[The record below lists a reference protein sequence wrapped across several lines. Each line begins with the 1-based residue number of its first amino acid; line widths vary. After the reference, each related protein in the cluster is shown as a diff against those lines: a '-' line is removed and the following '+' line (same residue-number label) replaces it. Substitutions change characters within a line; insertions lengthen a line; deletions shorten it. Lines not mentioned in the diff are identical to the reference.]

1 MKMTPKPNFTPRAQ
15 QAINEAKRAATK
27 FGNEDVSL
35 EHLFYGMV
43 NLNAGILS
51 EILFLLQI
59 DHTLLKEEIER
70 SFYEVGQ
77 VNIES
82 FIPEDFSPEFDEH
95 FHLVLKVSSS
105 ISEKLGH
112 EYVGVEHMLLALLK
126 YEYSSIPIFFNQFN
140 AKEDDIISE
149 VREYLYLSGEDNN
162 STKDKPSAR
171 KSIKNRTQSL
181 KEVKLQNLEKFS
193 TNLNEL
199 AREGKFD
206 NIIGKENEIYDVSE
220 ILCRRTKNNPVLL
233 GEPGVGKT
241 AIVEGL
247 AQNIV
252 KGISSDFLLTKI
264 IYSLDLGS
272 LIAGT
277 KYRGQFEERLKGII
291 DEARKNP
298 DVILFIDE
306 IHTLVGAGSAEG
318 SMDAANLL
326 KPLLARGELKCIGA
340 TTQSEYKKS
349 ILKDGALDRR
359 FQSVKV
365 SEPNKEETRQI
376 IEGVKSKYESFH
388 SIHYPQEVLDLIVE
402 LSSKYI
408 LDKQFPDKAIDIM
421 DQAGSKVKIKNIER
435 PQEAKDIEKE
445 LDQLASKEASL
456 QSLGCSPIQIEERQL
471 ELLEKYDALINKW
484 AKKTMK
490 TRIDV
495 KPKDIYEVLSSRTG
509 IPVKDISKKD
519 SEKMLGLFKNLNRRI
534 IGQSQALEEIS
545 ESILRSKSGLQDSN
559 KPVGSFLLVGASGTG
574 KTHTAKCIAEFIY
587 GSKDSLIQIDMSEYS
602 EKISSSRLIGA
613 APGYVGYEE
622 GGELTEKVRRNPYSV
637 VLFDETEKAH
647 PEVLN
652 LLLQIMEEGV
662 VTDNSGRK
670 VYFNNCIIILTG
682 NIGSEKAAK
691 PNIGFA
697 QADSNSIAQEKLK
710 TELKSFFSPEFLNR
724 LNEIVLF
731 NDFGIKELLKITNLE
746 IKNVA
751 NKLVDKNIKLSAT
764 PKVSLYIAEKAIVE
778 KMGARPIKRII
789 QKLIEN
795 KLSTLI
801 LDKSLASNSSIKFSI
816 IKGELEYKITEEE
829 A

>member
-15 QAINEAKRAATK
+15 QAISEAKRVATK
-27 FGNEDVSL
+27 FGNEFISL

-59 DHTLLKEEIER
+59 DQEILKQEIEKT
-70 SFYEVGQ
+70 FYIVDNDKTQ
-77 VNIES
+77 A
-82 FIPEDFSPEFDEH
+82 FIPEDFHSEYDEH
-95 FHLVLKVSSS
+95 FHLVLKVSAS
-105 ISEKLGH
+105 ISDKLGH

-126 YEYSSIPIFFNQFN
+126 YEHSSIPSFFDQFN
-140 AKEDDIISE
+140 ASEDDIIAE
-149 VREYLYLSGEDNN
+149 VREYLHISKEQTPPKQD
-162 STKDKPSAR
+162 R
-171 KSIKNRTQSL
+171 IKFIKKNAQTA
-181 KEVKLQNLEKFS
+181 KESKNKNLEKFA

-199 AREGKFD
+199 AKQGKFD
-206 NIIGKENEIYDVSE
+206 NIIGKESEIYDVSE

-247 AQNIV
+247 AQSIV
-252 KGISSDFLLTKI
+252 KGTSSDFLLSKV

-291 DEARKNP
+291 EEARKNK
-298 DVILFIDE
+298 DIILFVDE

-340 TTQSEYKKS
+340 TTQNEYKKS

-365 SEPNKEETRQI
+365 IEPTKDETRQI
-376 IEGVKSKYESFH
+376 LEGVKDKYESFH
-388 SIHYPQEVLDLIVE
+388 SIHYPQETLDLIVE
-402 LSSKYI
+402 LSAKYI

-435 PQEAKDIEKE
+435 PQAAKDIEHQLE
-445 LDQLASKEASL
+445 QLALKESKL
-456 QSLGCSPIQIEERQL
+456 QSVGYSYDEIEDEQL
-471 ELLEKYDALINKW
+471 DLLEKYDSIITEW
-484 AKKTMK
+484 ANKTMK
-490 TRIDV
+490 KRIAV
-495 KPKDIYEVLSSRTG
+495 KPQDIFQVLSSRTG
-509 IPVKDISKKD
+509 VPVKDMSKKD

-534 IGQSQALEEIS
+534 IGQKQALQEIS
-545 ESILRSKSGLQDSN
+545 ESILRSKSGLQDAN

-574 KTHTAKCIAEFIY
+574 KTYTAKCIAEFIY
-587 GSKDSLIQIDMSEYS
+587 GSKSALIQIDMSEYS
-602 EKISSSRLIGA
+602 EKIAATRLVGA

-622 GGELTEKVRRNPYSV
+622 GGELTERVRRNPYSV
-637 VLFDETEKAH
+637 VLFDEVEKAH
-647 PEVLN
+647 PDVLN
-652 LLLQIMEEGV
+652 ILLQIMEEGV

-670 VYFNNCIIILTG
+670 VHFNNCIIILTG

-691 PNIGFA
+691 PNIGFG
-697 QADSNSIAQEKLK
+697 QSNSQEIARDKLK
-710 TELKSFFSPEFLNR
+710 TELKTFFKPEFLNR

-731 NDFGIKELLKITNLE
+731 NDFNLE
-746 IKNVA
+746 QLSKIV
-751 NKLVDKNIKLSAT
+751 KLEISKVSEKLIDKKIKLSVT
-764 PKVSLYIAEKAIVE
+764 QKFLTYIAEKAAKE

-795 KLSTLI
+795 ELSTLI
-801 LDKSLASNSSIKFSI
+801 LGKQLPENSSIKFFI
-816 IKGELEYKITEEE
+816 RKEEIDYEITEEE

>member
-15 QAINEAKRAATK
+15 QAISEAKRVAKK
-27 FGNEDVSL
+27 FGNEFISL

-43 NLNAGILS
+43 DLSAGILS

-59 DHTLLKEEIER
+59 DQEVLKNEIEKT
-70 SFYEVGQ
+70 FYIVDYDETQ
-77 VNIES
+77 T
-82 FIPEDFSPEFDEH
+82 FSPEDIDAEYDEH
-95 FHLVLKVSSS
+95 FHLVLKVAAS

-112 EYVGVEHMLLALLK
+112 EYVGIEHMLLALLK
-126 YEYSSIPIFFNQFN
+126 YEHSSVPSFFDQFN
-140 AKEDDIISE
+140 ATEDDIIAE
-149 VREYLYLSGEDNN
+149 VREYLHISKEQTPAKQDRIKFINK
-162 STKDKPSAR
+162 TKANPPKEA
-171 KSIKNRTQSL
+171 KN
-181 KEVKLQNLEKFS
+181 QNLEKFA
-193 TNLNEL
+193 TNLNVL
-199 AREGKFD
+199 AQQGKFD
-206 NIIGKENEIYDVSE
+206 NIIGKESEIYDVSE

-252 KGISSDFLLTKI
+252 KGTSSDFLLNKI

-291 DEARKNP
+291 EEARKNK
-298 DVILFIDE
+298 DIILFIDE

-340 TTQSEYKKS
+340 TTHSEYKKT

-359 FQSVKV
+359 FQAVKV
-365 SEPNKEETRQI
+365 IEPNQKETRQI
-376 IEGVKSKYESFH
+376 LEGVKDKYESFH
-388 SIHYPQEVLDLIVE
+388 SISYPSETLDLIVE
-402 LSSKYI
+402 LAGKYI

-435 PQEAKDIEKE
+435 PQEAKDIEHQLE
-445 LDQLASKEASL
+445 QLALKESKL
-456 QSLGCSPIQIEERQL
+456 QSVGYSYEHVEDEQL
-471 ELLEKYDALINKW
+471 DLLEKYDEIISKW

-490 TRIDV
+490 KKIAV
-495 KPKDIYEVLSSRTG
+495 KPQDIFEVLSSRTG
-509 IPVKDISKKD
+509 VPIKDMSKKD
-519 SEKMLGLFKNLNRRI
+519 SEKMLGLFKNLNKRI
-534 IGQSQALEEIS
+534 IGQKQALQEIS
-545 ESILRSKSGLQDSN
+545 ESILRSKSGLQDPN

-574 KTHTAKCIAEFIY
+574 KTYTAKCIAEFIY
-587 GSKDSLIQIDMSEYS
+587 GSKDTLIQIDMSEYS
-602 EKISSSRLIGA
+602 EKISATRLIGA

-622 GGELTEKVRRNPYSV
+622 GGELTERVRRNPYSV
-637 VLFDETEKAH
+637 ILFDEVEKAH

-652 LLLQIMEEGV
+652 ILLQIMEEGV

-670 VYFNNCIIILTG
+670 IHFNNCIIILTG

-691 PNIGFA
+691 PNIGFG
-697 QADSNSIAQEKLK
+697 QSDSVQVAKDKLTQELK
-710 TELKSFFSPEFLNR
+710 TFFRPEFLNR

-731 NDFGIKELLKITNLE
+731 NDFNEEQLAKIVKLELS
-746 IKNVA
+746 
-751 NKLVDKNIKLSAT
+751 KLSDKLSDKNIKLSAT
-764 PKVSLYIAEKAIVE
+764 PKAVKYIATKAVQE
-778 KMGARPIKRII
+778 KMGARPIRRII

-795 KLSTLI
+795 QLSTLI
-801 LDKSLASNSSIKFSI
+801 LSKELPENSSIKFSL
-816 IKGELEYKITEEE
+816 IKGEMQYKITEEE
-829 A
+829 V

>member
-15 QAINEAKRAATK
+15 QAISEAKRVATK
-27 FGNEDVSL
+27 FGNEFISL

-59 DHTLLKEEIER
+59 DQDLLKEEIEKT
-70 SFYEVGQ
+70 FYIV
-77 VNIES
+77 ES
-82 FIPEDFSPEFDEH
+82 DSTQAFIPEDFHAEYDEH
-95 FHLVLKVSSS
+95 FHLVLKVAAS
-105 ISEKLGH
+105 ISDKLGH

-126 YEYSSIPIFFNQFN
+126 YEHSSIPSFFDHFH
-140 AKEDDIISE
+140 ASEDDIIAE
-149 VREYLYLSGEDNN
+149 VREYLHISKEQTPPKQDRV
-162 STKDKPSAR
+162 KF
-171 KSIKNRTQSL
+171 IKKNAQTL
-181 KEVKLQNLEKFS
+181 KESKQPNLEKFA
-193 TNLNEL
+193 TNLNE
-199 AREGKFD
+199 AAKQGKFD
-206 NIIGKENEIYDVSE
+206 NIIGKESEIYDVSE

-252 KGISSDFLLTKI
+252 KGTCSDFLISKV

-291 DEARKNP
+291 EEAKKNK
-298 DVILFIDE
+298 DIILFIDE

-340 TTQSEYKKS
+340 TTQTEYKKS

-365 SEPNKEETRQI
+365 IEPNKDETRQI
-376 IEGVKSKYESFH
+376 LEGVKDKYESFH
-388 SIHYPQEVLDLIVE
+388 SIRYPSETLDLIVD
-402 LSSKYI
+402 LSAKYI
-408 LDKQFPDKAIDIM
+408 LDKQFPDKAIDIL
-421 DQAGSKVKIKNIER
+421 DQVGSKVKIKNIER
-435 PQEAKDIEKE
+435 PQEAKDIEQE
-445 LDQLASKEASL
+445 LEQLALKESKL
-456 QSLGCSPIQIEERQL
+456 QSVGYAYDQVEEEQL
-471 ELLEKYDALINKW
+471 DLLEKYDQIITKW
-484 AKKTMK
+484 AEKTMK
-490 TRIDV
+490 KRISV
-495 KPKDIYEVLSSRTG
+495 KPQDIFEVLSSRTG
-509 IPVKDISKKD
+509 VPVKDMSKKD
-519 SEKMLGLFKNLNRRI
+519 SEKMLGLFKNLNRRV
-534 IGQSQALEEIS
+534 IGQKQALQEIS
-545 ESILRSKSGLQDSN
+545 ESILRSKSGLQDPN

-587 GSKDSLIQIDMSEYS
+587 GSKSTLIQIDMSEYS
-602 EKISSSRLIGA
+602 EKIAATRLIGA

-637 VLFDETEKAH
+637 VLFDEVEKAH

-652 LLLQIMEEGV
+652 ILLQIMEEGV

-670 VYFNNCIIILTG
+670 IHFNNCIIILTG

-691 PNIGFA
+691 PNIGFGQSDTEQVA
-697 QADSNSIAQEKLK
+697 KDKLF
-710 TELKSFFSPEFLNR
+710 TELKTFFRPEFLNR
-724 LNEIVLF
+724 LNEVILF
-731 NDFGIKELLKITNLE
+731 NNFDVKGLTKIVKLE
-746 IKNVA
+746 VSKVSDKLA
-751 NKLVDKNIKLSAT
+751 NKNIKMSIT
-764 PKVSLYIAEKAIVE
+764 PKAATYIAEQAAKE
-778 KMGARPIKRII
+778 KMGARPIQRII

-795 KLSTLI
+795 QLSTL
-801 LDKSLASNSSIKFSI
+801 LLSKELPENSTIKFSL

-829 A
+829 V

>member
-15 QAINEAKRAATK
+15 QAISEAKRVATK
-27 FGNEDVSL
+27 FGNEFISL

-59 DHTLLKEEIER
+59 DQDLLKEEIEKT
-70 SFYEVGQ
+70 FYI
-77 VNIES
+77 IES
-82 FIPEDFSPEFDEH
+82 DSTQAFIPEDFQAEYDEH
-95 FHLVLKVSSS
+95 FHLVLKVAAS
-105 ISEKLGH
+105 ISDKLGH
-112 EYVGVEHMLLALLK
+112 EYVGIEHMLLALLK
-126 YEYSSIPIFFNQFN
+126 YEHSSIPSFFDQFN
-140 AKEDDIISE
+140 ATEDDIIAE
-149 VREYLYLSGEDNN
+149 VREYLHISKEQTPPKQN
-162 STKDKPSAR
+162 R
-171 KSIKNRTQSL
+171 IKFIKKNAQTV
-181 KEVKLQNLEKFS
+181 KESKQPNLEKFA

-199 AREGKFD
+199 AKQGKFD
-206 NIIGKENEIYDVSE
+206 NIIGKESEIYDVSE

-252 KGISSDFLLTKI
+252 KGTCSDFLISKI

-291 DEARKNP
+291 DEAKKNK
-298 DVILFIDE
+298 DIILFIDE

-340 TTQSEYKKS
+340 TTQTEYKKS

-365 SEPNKEETRQI
+365 IEPNKEETRQI
-376 IEGVKSKYESFH
+376 LEGVKDRYESFH
-388 SIHYPQEVLDLIVE
+388 SIHYPTESLDLIVD
-402 LSSKYI
+402 LAAKYI

-421 DQAGSKVKIKNIER
+421 DQVGSKVKIKNIER
-435 PQEAKDIEKE
+435 PQIAKDIEHQLE
-445 LDQLASKEASL
+445 QLAVKEAKL
-456 QSLGCSPIQIEERQL
+456 QSVGYSYDQIEDEQL
-471 ELLEKYDALINKW
+471 DLLEKYDEVITEW
-484 AKKTMK
+484 ANKTMK
-490 TRIDV
+490 KRIAV
-495 KPKDIYEVLSSRTG
+495 KPKDIFEVLSSRTG
-509 IPVKDISKKD
+509 VPVKDMSKKD
-519 SEKMLGLFKNLNRRI
+519 SEKMLGLFKNLRRRI
-534 IGQSQALEEIS
+534 VGQKQALQEIS
-545 ESILRSKSGLQDSN
+545 ESILRSKSGLQDPN

-587 GSKDSLIQIDMSEYS
+587 GSKSTLIQIDMSEYS
-602 EKISSSRLIGA
+602 EKIAATRLIGA

-637 VLFDETEKAH
+637 VLFDEVEKAH

-652 LLLQIMEEGV
+652 ILLQIMEEGV

-670 VYFNNCIIILTG
+670 IHFNNCIIILTG

-691 PNIGFA
+691 PNIGFG
-697 QADSNSIAQEKLK
+697 QSDSEQVAKDKLFQELK
-710 TELKSFFSPEFLNR
+710 TFFRPEFLNR
-724 LNEIVLF
+724 LNEIILF
-731 NDFGIKELLKITNLE
+731 NDFDVEQLTKIVKLE
-746 IKNVA
+746 ASKVA
-751 NKLVDKNIKLSAT
+751 DKLIDKNIKMSIT
-764 PKVSLYIAEKAIVE
+764 PKVATYIAEQAVKE

-795 KLSTLI
+795 QLSTL
-801 LDKSLASNSSIKFSI
+801 LLSKELPENSSIKFSL
-816 IKGELEYKITEEE
+816 IKGELKYKITEEE

>member
-15 QAINEAKRAATK
+15 QAISEAKRVAIK
-27 FGNEDVSL
+27 FGNEFISL

-59 DHTLLKEEIER
+59 DQEILKEEIEKT
-70 SFYEVGQ
+70 FYIVETDSTQAFV
-77 VNIES
+77 
-82 FIPEDFSPEFDEH
+82 PEDFQAEYDEH
-95 FHLVLKVSSS
+95 FHLVLKVAAS

-126 YEYSSIPIFFNQFN
+126 YEHSSIPSFFDQFN
-140 AKEDDIISE
+140 ATEDDIIAE
-149 VREYLYLSGEDNN
+149 VREYLHISKEQTPPKQNRIKFIKKN
-162 STKDKPSAR
+162 SQT
-171 KSIKNRTQSL
+171 N
-181 KEVKLQNLEKFS
+181 KESKQPNLEKFA
-193 TNLNEL
+193 TNLNEI
-199 AREGKFD
+199 AKKGKFD
-206 NIIGKENEIYDVSE
+206 NIIGKESEIYDVSE

-252 KGISSDFLLTKI
+252 KGTCSDFLVSKI

-291 DEARKNP
+291 DEAKKNK

-365 SEPNKEETRQI
+365 IEPNKEETRQI
-376 IEGVKSKYESFH
+376 LEGVKDRYESFH
-388 SIHYPQEVLDLIVE
+388 SIHYPAETLDLIVD
-402 LSSKYI
+402 LVAKYI

-421 DQAGSKVKIKNIER
+421 DQVGSKVKIKNIER
-435 PQEAKDIEKE
+435 PQIAKDIEHQLE
-445 LDQLASKEASL
+445 QLAVKEAKL
-456 QSLGCSPIQIEERQL
+456 QSVGYPHDQIEDEQL
-471 ELLEKYDALINKW
+471 DLLEKYDQIITKW

-490 TRIDV
+490 KRIAV
-495 KPKDIYEVLSSRTG
+495 KPKDVFEVLSSRTG
-509 IPVKDISKKD
+509 VPVKDMSKKD
-519 SEKMLGLFKNLNRRI
+519 SEKMLGLFKNLRRRI
-534 IGQSQALEEIS
+534 IGQKQALQEIS
-545 ESILRSKSGLQDSN
+545 ESILRSKSGLQDPN

-587 GSKDSLIQIDMSEYS
+587 GSKSTLIQIDMSEYS
-602 EKISSSRLIGA
+602 EKIAATRLIGA

-637 VLFDETEKAH
+637 VLFDEVEKAH

-652 LLLQIMEEGV
+652 ILLQIMEEGV
-662 VTDNSGRK
+662 VTDNTGRK
-670 VYFNNCIIILTG
+670 IHFNNCIIILTG

-691 PNIGFA
+691 PNIGFG
-697 QADSNSIAQEKLK
+697 QSDSESVAKDKLFQELK
-710 TELKSFFSPEFLNR
+710 TFFRPEFLNR
-724 LNEIVLF
+724 LNEVILF
-731 NDFGIKELLKITNLE
+731 NDFDVKELAKIVKLE
-746 IKNVA
+746 ASKVSD
-751 NKLVDKNIKLSAT
+751 KLIHKNIKMSIT
-764 PKVSLYIAEKAIVE
+764 PSVSTYIAEQAAKE
-778 KMGARPIKRII
+778 KMGARPIRRII

-795 KLSTLI
+795 QLSTL
-801 LDKSLASNSSIKFSI
+801 LLSKQLPENSTIKFSL

-829 A
+829 V